1 MENIIDKRLKYL
13 PIKSVINY
21 HIGELTVPP
30 GSNEPNDSPLKPV
43 KMGMILKGLGVKLAF
58 ENDQKIIDLI
68 FFLNIKEYLLSKT
81 WDMFKK

>member
-1 MENIIDKRLKYL
+1 MVNTIDKRLKYL
-13 PIKSVINY
+13 SINAVIGSPNWR
-21 HIGELTVPP
+21 INSATMKKRAERLTVEASKN
-30 GSNEPNDSPLKPV
+30 GNDLEGFGCKT
-43 KMGMILKGLGVKLAF
+43 GF